1 MKLLDKTNKFSA
13 LVIGPIGLATVFDIY
28 LARMITFESRP
39 LDKTP
44 GSMGGSGFYYK
55 VKEIDAFKQTNRK
68 KHFLVLFLNN
78 FRNNQS
84 LNVNYQFNN
93 FIRLY

>member
-1 MKLLDKTNKFSA
+1 MDKTNKFSA
-13 LVIGPIGLATVFDIY
+13 LEIGTIGLATILGIY

-39 LDKTP
+39 SDKTP
-44 GSMGGSGFYYK
+44 GSMGGSGLYYK
-55 VKEIDAFKQTNRK
+55 VKVIDAFKQMDRN

-78 FRNNQS
+78 FANNQS

-93 FIRLY
+93 FIRSY